1 MRSDARVRYTKMVI
15 KNSFVK
21 ILTEKPLTKVTVK
34 EICELSEINRATFYK
49 YYYDPYD
56 LLEKLENE
64 FLEELEKNV
73 NQSIHNGFLETFT
86 YILMS
91 IKAEGKLYKTL
102 FSENGD
108 PHFPTRIFA
117 LCYKKYTSMKDD
129 KRFQKL
135 KPSEQ
140 KFFFYFVAQG
150 CSGILSQWLENGM
163 KEPISEVAH
172 FANNLVQH
180 TLKSI

>member
-21 ILTEKPLTKVTVK
+21 LLAGKPLTKVTVK

-49 YYYDPYD
+49 YYCDPYD
-56 LLEKLENE
+56 LMEKLENE
-64 FLEELEKNV
+64 FLKELEDNV
-73 NQSIHNGFLETFT
+73 GQSIHKGFRETFT
-86 YILMS
+86 YILVS
-91 IKAEGKLYKTL
+91 IKAEGELYKTL

-108 PHFPTRIFA
+108 PHFPSRIFA
-117 LCYKKYTSMKDD
+117 SCYKKYASVEDD
-129 KRFQKL
+129 KRFQQL

-150 CSGILSQWLENGM
+150 CSGILSQWLEDGM
-163 KEPISEVAH
+163 TEPVDEVAD
-172 FANNLVQH
+172 FADKLVQS

>member
-1 MRSDARVRYTKMVI
+1 MKSDARVRYTKMVI

-21 ILTEKPLTKVTVK
+21 LLAKKPLTKVTVK

-49 YYYDPYD
+49 YYCDPYD

-64 FLEELEKNV
+64 FLEELENNV
-73 NQSIHNGFLETFT
+73 SQSIHNGFQETFT
-86 YILMS
+86 YILIS
-91 IKAEGKLYKTL
+91 IKAEGELYKTL

-108 PHFPTRIFA
+108 PHFPGRIFA
-117 LCYKKYTSMKDD
+117 SCYKKYASMEDD
-129 KRFQKL
+129 KRFQQL

-163 KEPISEVAH
+163 AEPVSEVAD
-172 FANNLVQH
+172 FADKLVQS
-180 TLKSI
+180 TLKSM